1 MQGTKPE
8 KNSPAALAAWDGAG
22 DVGSVLERLTAQ
34 EQACLR
40 LVAQRMSSKEIAAEL
55 GIAKTSVD
63 TYCNRARQKLGVS
76 DRYAAARLLTAELAS
91 EPPGPLRPEPVA
103 REVEVASPAPPTR
116 RVIGLALAGMAAAAV
131 GVASLLAG
139 MAALDE
145 LRPPNRRRRV
155 PSTSTTTNVADARG
169 G

>member
-1 MQGTKPE
+1 MRNRTAAAPE
-8 KNSPAALAAWDGAG
+8 WDDVREDVVGVLA
-22 DVGSVLERLTAQ
+22 RLTAQ

-76 DRYAAARLLTAELAS
+76 DRYAAARMLTAE
-91 EPPGPLRPEPVA
+91 VA
-103 REVEVASPAPPTR
+103 APAPKAAPEAAVAQSPLPAR
-116 RVIGLALAGMAAAAV
+116 QVIGWAAIGLAAAAV

-139 MAALDE
+139 MAALEE
-145 LRPPNRRRRV
+145 LKPPNRARPPV
-155 PSTSTTTNVADARG
+155 STPAPGSRLADAHG